1 MSRKLSRPALLA
13 IAAIALTGC
22 AQPKKF
28 SDITI
33 NFASEPVINEDVL
46 LPVDIVVVDRSLAEA
61 VLEVGPE
68 DWFGQSMRDRLVGD
82 EIQHIAIRGN
92 AEREVQITIPD
103 GVTKVIIYA
112 DYENNADRLG
122 QQIVISPEKENFAP
136 SYRVTIKENRM
147 ELAP

>member
-1 MSRKLSRPALLA
+1 MSRKLSRLALLA

-92 AEREVQITIPD
+92 AEREVKITIPD

>member
-1 MSRKLSRPALLA
+1 MSRKLSRLALLA

-92 AEREVQITIPD
+92 AEREVKITIPD

-122 QQIVISPEKENFAP
+122 QQIVISPEKEDFAP